1 MEIGFYGLGRMGGNM
16 ALRLLRAGHRVVAS
30 NRSPE
35 PVHEAAAAGATPA
48 YTIDELLQKTTT
60 PRALWVMV
68 PAGDPTENALDEIA
82 KRASQ
87 GDVLV
92 DGGNSYFRDSMR
104 RAQKYGAMGLRF
116 VDAGVSGG
124 IWGLKNGYCMMLGG
138 EADAIDRLRPTLDAL
153 APPNGWA
160 HFGRS
165 GAGHFVKMVHN
176 GIEYGMMQAYGEGFE
191 LLHASEFGLDLEKV
205 AEVWNHG
212 SVVRSWL
219 LELAERAFEQEGTDL
234 ASITGYV
241 EDSGEG
247 RWTVK
252 EAIDHA
258 VPATVLAHSLFAR
271 FTSRQDDSYA
281 MKVAAALRN
290 QFGGH
295 ALERSAAD
303 SSPASD
309 SPVAAGGGQRSPSSG
324 SAPADNLVSGRDRRE
339 DEKRA

>member
-16 ALRLLRAGHRVVAS
+16 ALRLVRAGHRVVAS

-35 PVHEAAAAGATPA
+35 PVREAEAAGAIAA
-48 YTIDELLQKTTT
+48 YTIDELIQTTKP

-68 PAGDPTENALDEIA
+68 PAGDATEHALDEIA
-82 KRASQ
+82 KRASK

-92 DGGNSYFRDSMR
+92 DGGNSNFRESMR
-104 RAQKYGAMGLRF
+104 RGAKYGAMGFKF

-124 IWGLKNGYCMMLGG
+124 IWGLRNGYCMMIGG
-138 EADAIDRLRPTLDAL
+138 DADAIDRLRPALDAL

-160 HFGRS
+160 HFGKT

-176 GIEYGMMQAYGEGFE
+176 GIEYGMMQSYGEGFE
-191 LLHASEFGLDLEKV
+191 LLHASEFALDLKKV
-205 AEVWNHG
+205 AQVWNQG

-234 ASITGYV
+234 AAIKGYV
-241 EDSGEG
+241 QDSGEG
-247 RWTVK
+247 RWTVI
-252 EAIDHA
+252 EAINHD

-271 FTSRQDDSYA
+271 FTSRQEDSYA

-295 ALERSAAD
+295 EIERSLPNL
-303 SSPASD
+303 SSSNDNNPKF
-309 SPVAAGGGQRSPSSG
+309 G
-324 SAPADNLVSGRDRRE
+324 SDRRE
-339 DEKRA
+339 EEKKT